1 MIKMLVKQMRWE
13 KNYTLRELE
22 RMTGVG
28 HSTLSKIENEEVMP
42 KVDTLCAIARGL
54 GVPVTDLFVDNR
66 GKK

>member
-22 RMTGVG
+22 RMTGVS
-28 HSTLSKIENEEVMP
+28 HSTLSKIENEGIMP
-42 KVDTLCAIARGL
+42 RVDTLCAIARGL
-54 GVPVTDLFVDNR
+54 GVPVTDLFVDTR